1 MFEHR
6 SVPWKRDVGRQ
17 PTPPFMRIDV
27 GGGKFAFLIPHISRA
42 YAPGWGVHGTLLR
55 HRGAEALS
63 GLTACTLRASGICWI
78 YSPNKDSQFDA
89 HFAIA
94 R

>member
-1 MFEHR
+1 MPPDGAFTVR
-6 SVPWKRDVGRQ
+6 SCVVEVRKRYRV
-17 PTPPFMRIDV
+17 I
-27 GGGKFAFLIPHISRA
+27 
-42 YAPGWGVHGTLLR
+42 
-55 HRGAEALS
+55 
-63 GLTACTLRASGICWI
+63 TACTLRASDICWI